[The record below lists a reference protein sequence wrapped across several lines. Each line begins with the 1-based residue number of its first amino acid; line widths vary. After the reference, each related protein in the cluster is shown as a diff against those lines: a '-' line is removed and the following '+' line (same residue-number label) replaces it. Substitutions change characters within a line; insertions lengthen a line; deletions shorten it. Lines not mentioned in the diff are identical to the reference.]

1 MFALGAAAHVADSP
15 DVLFLEA
22 HLVVKNSDAVCL
34 HHKGKSRLDTVQR
47 IAVVVGVL
55 RNGGEKNSISNEK
68 KKVNNQG
75 VEDLLNI
82 NYS

>member
-22 HLVVKNSDAVCL
+22 HFVVKNSDAVCL

-55 RNGGEKNSISNEK
+55 RNGGEKTHLAMK
-68 KKVNNQG
+68 KKGQ
-75 VEDLLNI
+75 
-82 NYS
+82 